1 MNTVIQNVPDSIA
14 KHLEEVIVKFG
25 LDSSDDM
32 AQKLQDSWL
41 LKKEVFEEKMVEMG
55 MDEVGIFDPTDERGA
70 LFLTYSGSLIS
81 VSPLKF
87 GERELEYTSIGYRT
101 DVPDSM
107 KLEHVEL
114 GDYAERD
121 KGLSFKSGP
130 IKQTSPLFKIVVT
143 PDSLSE
149 EEQTNLVDEAA
160 TIIVDTFIGMNK
172 NLLEG

>member
-1 MNTVIQNVPDSIA
+1 MNTIIQSVPESIA
-14 KHLEEVIVKFG
+14 KHLTEVADKFG
-25 LDSSDDM
+25 LDPGDDK

-41 LKKEVFEEKMVEMG
+41 LKKDVFENKMIELG

-70 LFLTYSGSLIS
+70 LMLTYSGSLLS

-101 DVPDSM
+101 DVPESM
-107 KLEHVEL
+107 TLDHVTL
-114 GDYAERD
+114 ADYAEVD
-121 KGLSFKSGP
+121 KSLCFKEGP

-149 EEQTNLVDEAA
+149 EDQYKLVDEAA
-160 TIIVDTFIGMNK
+160 TIIVDTFVGMNK
-172 NLLEG
+172 NLLEE